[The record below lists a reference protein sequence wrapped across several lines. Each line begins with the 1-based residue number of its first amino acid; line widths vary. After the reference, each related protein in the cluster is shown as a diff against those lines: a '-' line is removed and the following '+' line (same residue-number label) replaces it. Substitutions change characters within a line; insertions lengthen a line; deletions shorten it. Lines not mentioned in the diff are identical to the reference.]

1 MVYHLHITNK
11 NYSSWSLRPWV
22 LMRALSIPFT
32 EHLHELHELVPGSY
46 AQPQWSA
53 FSPVAHVPCLHDVP
67 ASPPSSI
74 PSHQSPPETLIL
86 WDSLAIIEHLSEH
99 HPTLPIYP
107 PISSPVARAWA
118 RSATAEMHSS
128 FSALRS
134 EMGMNIGL
142 RIALSGGPA
151 REPSAALTADLA
163 RINALWREGIT
174 RFGGPFLAGAE
185 FGAVDAF
192 YAPVA
197 LRVQTYVGAEDV
209 LCEEA
214 RAYVRRVV
222 KVPAVREWVEAALAE
237 TARDRLHDEDS
248 IAGRRVIADLRAVA

>member
-32 EHLHELHELVPGSY
+32 EHMHELHELVPGSY

-53 FSPVAHVPCLHDVP
+53 FSPVAHVPCLHDV
-67 ASPPSSI
+67 SSSPSSETETET
-74 PSHQSPPETLIL
+74 ETLIL
-86 WDSLAIIEHLSEH
+86 WDSLAIIEHLSET
-99 HPTLPIYP
+99 HPQLAIYP
-107 PISSPVARAWA
+107 RSPPARAWA

-128 FSALRS
+128 FAALRS
-134 EMGMNIGL
+134 EMSMNIGL
-142 RIALSGGPA
+142 RISLTGRGG
-151 REPSAALTADLA
+151 PSAALEADLA
-163 RINALWREGIT
+163 RLDALWREGLR
-174 RFGGPFLAGAE
+174 RFGGPFLAGPD

-197 LRVQTYVGAEDV
+197 LRVQTFVGAEEA
-209 LCEEA
+209 LGEEA
-214 RAYVRRVV
+214 RAYVHRVV
-222 KVPAVREWVEAALAE
+222 RVPAVREWVEAALAE